1 MIDSSNT
8 TQLGPEDCEDVKSM
22 DRSVPESA
30 EEQVDESAPVSLS
43 VSMPIGGRFE
53 EDNSV
58 SNINVCN
65 FPAGSSLSRVRSR
78 AGRLF
83 KPVTRFIEIMNQQK
97 VLG

>member
-1 MIDSSNT
+1 MIDSSNNA
-8 TQLGPEDCEDVKSM
+8 QLGPEGNEDVKSM
-22 DRSVPESA
+22 DKSVHESA
-30 EEQVDESAPVSLS
+30 VEQVDNASVSLI
-43 VSMPIGGRFE
+43 VSTPIGGRFE
-53 EDNSV
+53 ENNSE
-58 SNINVCN
+58 SNTSVHN